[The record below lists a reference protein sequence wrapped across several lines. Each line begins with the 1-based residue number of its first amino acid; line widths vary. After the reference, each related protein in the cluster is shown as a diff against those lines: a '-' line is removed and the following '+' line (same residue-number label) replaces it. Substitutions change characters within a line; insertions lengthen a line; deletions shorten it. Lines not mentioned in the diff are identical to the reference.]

1 MKRIFVCILC
11 LVLLCG
17 CATKSESGD
26 RLQVVVTVFP
36 IYDFVRAVAGDTADI
51 KMLIKPGSEV
61 HAFEPTPSDMAA
73 ISECDLF
80 AFIGGESDSWVEN
93 ILADARVNKVALIE
107 RVETLREEASHSDG
121 HLHHHTHDEHIWTSP
136 ENAKDMINSICDE
149 LCALQP
155 EKASFYREN
164 ARQYIEQIKVAAL
177 EIKAASADSEQSFI
191 VVADRFPFKYFT
203 DYFGIEYEA
212 ALDGCAAA
220 GDVSVK
226 TVARLLSVI
235 EERQVRAVY
244 CTELSNRVIANAI
257 AEQTGVQVIE
267 LHSAHNVTLE
277 DFNRGTSYADILHRN
292 AKAIRKGIK

>member
-1 MKRIFVCILC
+1 MKKIFACILC
-11 LVLLCG
+11 LILLCG
-17 CATKSESGD
+17 CATKSEGGG
-26 RLQVVVTVFP
+26 RLQIVTTVFP

-61 HAFEPTPSDMAA
+61 HAFEPAPSDMAV

-93 ILADARVNKVALIE
+93 ILADTKVNRVALIE
-107 RVETLREEASHSDG
+107 RVKTLEEEASHGDG

-136 ENAKDMINSICDE
+136 RNAEDMINSICEE
-149 LCALQP
+149 LCKLRP
-155 EKASFYREN
+155 ESASFYREN
-164 ARQYIEQIKVAAL
+164 AIRYIEEIDVAAS
-177 EIKAASADSEQSFI
+177 EIKAAVAESEWGFI

-235 EERQVRAVY
+235 NERQIKAVY
-244 CTELSNRVIANAI
+244 CTELSNRVIAEAI
-257 AEQTGVQVIE
+257 AEQTGAQIIE
-267 LHSAHNVTLE
+267 LHSAHNVTLK
-277 DFNRGTSYADILHRN
+277 DFNGGTSYADILRRN